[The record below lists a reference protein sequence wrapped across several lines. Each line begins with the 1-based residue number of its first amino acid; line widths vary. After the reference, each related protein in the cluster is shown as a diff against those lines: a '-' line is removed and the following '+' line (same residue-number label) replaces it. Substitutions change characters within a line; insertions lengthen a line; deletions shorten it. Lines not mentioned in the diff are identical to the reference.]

1 MSWHLDKP
9 LEASIVVSGA
19 VNAVSAV
26 PMARFSSN
34 KLLDM
39 SDLKAN
45 GFTFGGA
52 GLTLMSCWCAWWF
65 SEDILRSCY
74 RRTGLLPGLDL
85 GM

>member
-1 MSWHLDKP
+1 
-9 LEASIVVSGA
+9 
-19 VNAVSAV
+19 
-26 PMARFSSN
+26 MARFSSN

-65 SEDILRSCY
+65 SGRIPLLSLTVG
-74 RRTGLLPGLDL
+74 TGLLPGLDPSVCGNHGQL
-85 GM
+85 GGHAPAEF